1 MTPSVEIEVL
11 DNQLDI
17 RAPQDAM
24 LAVVATA
31 ADGPLGVSAPITQTQ
46 ELVDTYLEG
55 PLVEACA
62 YAIERFGLT
71 VLPVRTDATVAGG
84 YGSLTTT
91 TPGTSVATIDN
102 TTEPDDELEI
112 VIQFVLGGTVAT
124 DGMTY
129 QLSLDGGRSGLL
141 STDRVYALGTAN
153 HIIVPGTGGARVNFA
168 AGTIPAGF
176 RLSFPTTAPR
186 WNATELGTALTA
198 LRQTQTRWT
207 ALEVYGDMDS
217 TALSTLDAGLEAMH
231 SAGRER
237 RAVAHARGPSA
248 GETEAAYLAA
258 LTTALGGSASR
269 RVALCAGYAKIDSSI
284 SRRRYRRPPAVAVGA
299 LAAAVSEEIDLA
311 ELAYGPLPGVAIADG
326 NGNPDEHDER
336 INPGLDDLRFLTLR
350 SWEGRAG
357 VWVNNPRLFA
367 PVGSDFLYLQY
378 GRIVDIACTVA
389 RTELEP
395 ILNRGVEVRT
405 DGTGRIDPNVALA
418 IEGQI
423 NARLGS
429 ALIGNRKSTAV
440 AFTLSRTDDVLRTG
454 EIGWQVRVVPL
465 AYLKKLRGKVA
476 LVASAN
482 APVNV
487 TG

>member
-1 MTPSVEIEVL
+1 MNPTVEIEVL

-24 LAVVATA
+24 LAVVATS
-31 ADGPLGVSAPITQTQ
+31 ADGPLGVAAPITQTQ
-46 ELVDTYLEG
+46 DLVSTYVEG

-71 VLPVRTDATVAGG
+71 VLPVRTDSSVAGG
-84 YGSLTTT
+84 YGALTTST
-91 TPGTSVATIDN
+91 AGTSVPTIDN
-102 TTEPDDELEI
+102 TTEPDDELEL
-112 VIQFVLGGTVAT
+112 VIQFVAGGTVGT
-124 DGMTY
+124 TGMTY
-129 QLSLDGGRSGLL
+129 RVSLDGGRTGLL
-141 STDRVYALGTAN
+141 STDRTYALGTAN
-153 HIIVPGTGGARVNFA
+153 NIVVAGTGGARVNFA

-176 RLSFPTTAPR
+176 KLSFPTTAPK
-186 WNATELGTALTA
+186 WNASELAAGLTA
-198 LRQTQTRWT
+198 LRQTKARWT
-207 ALEVYGDMDS
+207 ALQVYGDMDA
-217 TALSTLDAGLEAMH
+217 TGLSTLDAGLEAMH
-231 SAGRER
+231 AAGRER
-237 RAVAHARGPSA
+237 RAVAHVRKPNA
-248 GETEAAYLAA
+248 GETEAQYLAA
-258 LTTALGGSASR
+258 LTTALGGSSSK
-269 RVALCAGYAKIDSSI
+269 RVALCAGYAKVDSSI
-284 SRRRYRRPPAVAVGA
+284 SRRRYRRPPSVPIAA

-326 NGNPDEHDER
+326 NGNPDEHDEF
-336 INPGLDDLRFLTLR
+336 INPGLDDQRFTTLR

-395 ILNRGVEVRT
+395 ILSRPVEVRK
-405 DGTGRIDPNVALA
+405 DGSGRIDPNVALA

-429 ALIGNRKSTAV
+429 ALVGLRKATSV
-440 AFTLSRTDDVLRTG
+440 SFTLSRTDDVLRTG
-454 EIGWQVRVVPL
+454 QIGWQVRVLPL
-465 AYLKKLRGKVA
+465 AYIKKLRGKVA
-476 LVASAN
+476 LVASAS
-482 APVNV
+482 APVTV